1 MNYET
6 ISDDVADIIMGSLKI
21 SGWISGVD
29 GTRIIWYEN
38 RFGKTQKLM
47 TQQHQVNGC
56 WGLEGSSMSCHGWAG
71 VALPR
76 TKQQFHVMAGGLP
89 PPECSSSRGISHWG
103 LTCRPTL

>member
-6 ISDDVADIIMGSLKI
+6 ISDDVADLIMGSLKI

-47 TQQHQVNGC
+47 TPRPDDNPKDSVKKRWQNIQ
-56 WGLEGSSMSCHGWAG
+56 GLD
-71 VALPR
+71 
-76 TKQQFHVMAGGLP
+76 
-89 PPECSSSRGISHWG
+89 PEAKNIKY
-103 LTCRPTL
+103 